1 MECVMPVNYNVE
13 KIGAGIQVKMALM
26 TGWFG
31 GLSHVEMVEQVA
43 AYGFPAF
50 ENLGAGKWEDKEA
63 VRAKCDELGISVGAI
78 ACGGT
83 INGEGPVNPA
93 YHDTFENE
101 VRAAIVNAKALG
113 TKTLLALTGAE
124 RSDMSMAQQMDNVV
138 VASKRLAP
146 MLEDA
151 GMVMVYETLNIR
163 KDHKGYALVYSKQA
177 ADMVRQV
184 GSPAVKFLFDV
195 YHQQISEGDVI
206 RNLTDFKDEIGH
218 FHFGDNPGRREPGTG
233 ELNYKNIFKAIAASG
248 YTGCVSAEFSKSK
261 DLEVEALLR
270 ILADCARW

>member
-1 MECVMPVNYNVE
+1 MPVKRDVE
-13 KIGAGIQVKMALM
+13 KIGAGMKIKLAVMS
-26 TGWFG
+26 GWFPE
-31 GLSHVEMVEQVA
+31 LSHVEMVEQVA

-63 VRAKCDELGISVGAI
+63 VRDKCEELGITVGAI
-78 ACGGT
+78 SCSGT
-83 INGEGPVNPA
+83 IVGDGPVNPA
-93 YHDTFENE
+93 FHDTFVAE
-101 VRAAIVNAKALG
+101 VKTAIANAKALG

-124 RSDMSMAQQMDNVV
+124 RTDMTMAEQMANV
-138 VASKRLAP
+138 AKAAKRVAP

-151 GMVMVYETLNIR
+151 GMVMTFETLNV
-163 KDHKGYALVYSKQA
+163 KVNHKGYALVYSNQA
-177 ADMVRQV
+177 ADLIRSI

-206 RNLTDFKDEIGH
+206 RNLTDYKNEIGH
-218 FHFGDNPGRREPGTG
+218 YHFGDNPGRREPGTG

-261 DLEVEALLR
+261 DLPLEDLLR

>member
-1 MECVMPVNYNVE
+1 MPVNYNVE
-13 KIGAGIQVKMALM
+13 KIGAGIRIKLALM
-26 TGWFG
+26 SGWFG

-63 VRAKCDELGISVGAI
+63 VRAKCEELGISVGAI
-78 ACGGT
+78 GCGGT
-83 INGEGPVNPA
+83 INGDGPVNPA

-101 VRAAIVNAKALG
+101 VRTAMANAKALG

-124 RSDMSMAQQMDNVV
+124 RSDMSMEQQMDNVAAV
-138 VASKRLAP
+138 SKRLAP

-177 ADMVRQV
+177 ADLVRQV
-184 GSPAVKFLFDV
+184 GSPSVKFLFDV

-261 DLEVEALLR
+261 ELSVEDLLR